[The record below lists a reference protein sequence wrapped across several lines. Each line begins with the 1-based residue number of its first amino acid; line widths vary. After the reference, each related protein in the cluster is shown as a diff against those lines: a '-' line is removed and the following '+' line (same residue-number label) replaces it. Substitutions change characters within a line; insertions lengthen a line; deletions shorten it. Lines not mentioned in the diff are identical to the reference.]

1 MAGKILIQN
10 SFVTSTRTKLGFF
23 FLSYAFTSVHI
34 NVWYSNRLI
43 YCWVEKCIWHFL
55 IYTFILFNFPDH
67 PAMGCFPVI
76 MDRVCLRWS
85 LDPTI
90 PPPVPY
96 FSRLA
101 ATEFVLSTSVKLFPV
116 SSNLAPTCTKYKF
129 HFPATSFQKLIFSFY
144 SFCFPIYH
152 TNILGYKKKALKTE
166 IYQKH
171 TVIFRE
177 FMTPCLG
184 HNWSCTQ
191 CHDRAA

>member
-1 MAGKILIQN
+1 MYLAFSDLHIHIMQFSSHGL
-10 SFVTSTRTKLGFF
+10 
-23 FLSYAFTSVHI
+23 LSCHHGS
-34 NVWYSNRLI
+34 RLLTMVI
-43 YCWVEKCIWHFL
+43 R
-55 IYTFILFNFPDH
+55 PDDT
-67 PAMGCFPVI
+67 PP
-76 MDRVCLRWS
+76 
-85 LDPTI
+85 PP

-101 ATEFVLSTSVKLFPV
+101 ATAFVLSTSVKLFPV

-152 TNILGYKKKALKTE
+152 TNILSYKKKALKTE

-184 HNWSCTQ
+184 HN
-191 CHDRAA
+191 

>member
-55 IYTFILFNFPDH
+55 IYTFILCNF

-90 PPPVPY
+90 PPVPY

-101 ATEFVLSTSVKLFPV
+101 ATAFVLSTSVKLFPV

-152 TNILGYKKKALKTE
+152 KNILSYKKKALKTE

-191 CHDRAA
+191 CHDRAV